1 MNAIIRW
8 LIEANIAF
16 IALYLF
22 YVLFLKRDTFFRE
35 KRFAFL
41 LGLLFALLYPFIDLS
56 IYIQDSKPAADI
68 VRAFSATL
76 PGVIVTTSQKAS
88 LTNEEIVIGL
98 YLLVVAFFFIRMQLQ
113 LGSVLIL
120 AARGQKEKLDTRTI
134 IHLPTGSAPFS
145 FFKWIF
151 INPDECC
158 SQDIDEILH
167 HERAHVS
174 QLHTFDVLISEL
186 LCAMFWINPFIWLLR
201 NAIRENLEYLADRK
215 VIYSGFNQKSYQ
227 YHLLRLST
235 QQTTSTMGNYFNV
248 CQLKKRIIMMN
259 KKKSSLAGL
268 GKYALSLPIFAL
280 LLLSSNTYSATP
292 KTKTVSKGATATK
305 ATTVTK
311 DTIEIKDVAAKPITQ
326 TKQSSKTTTTSPE
339 VSEDKPLTA
348 CEQMPVF
355 PGGQEALI
363 KFISDNL
370 HYPLSASQLGTH
382 GRVTVRFVV
391 KTTGEVTDV
400 VVARGISDD
409 CDNEAVRVV
418 KLLPKWIP
426 GKQDGRK
433 VSVYFTLPI
442 NFVLKNRT
450 AA

>member
-1 MNAIIRW
+1 MNALIRW

-56 IYIQDSKPAADI
+56 LYIQNSKPAADI
-68 VRAFSATL
+68 VRAFGATL
-76 PGVIVTTSQKAS
+76 PEVIVTTSQKAS
-88 LTNEEIVIGL
+88 LTNEEIFFGL

-120 AARGQKEKLDTRTI
+120 AARGQKEKLDTTTI

-174 QLHTFDVLISEL
+174 QLHTFDVLFSEL
-186 LCAMFWINPFIWLLR
+186 LCAIFWINPFIWLLR
-201 NAIRENLEYLADRK
+201 NAIRENLEYLADSK
-215 VIYSGFNQKSYQ
+215 VIHSGFNQKSYQ

-292 KTKTVSKGATATK
+292 KTKTVSK
-305 ATTVTK
+305 
-311 DTIEIKDVAAKPITQ
+311 
-326 TKQSSKTTTTSPE
+326 TTTPSPE
-339 VSEDKPLTA
+339 VSEDKPLTS

>member
-134 IHLPTGSAPFS
+134 IHLPTGTAPFS

-227 YHLLRLST
+227 YHLLRLSA

-248 CQLKKRIIMMN
+248 SQLKKRIIMMN

-268 GKYALSLPIFAL
+268 SKYALSLPIFAL

-292 KTKTVSKGATATK
+292 KTETASKGATTTKTK
-305 ATTVTK
+305 ATTTPK
-311 DTIEIKDVAAKPITQ
+311 DTIEIETVATKPITQ
-326 TKQSSKTTTTSPE
+326 TKQSSKTTTTSPK
-339 VSEDKPLTA
+339 VSEDKPLTV
-348 CEQMPVF
+348 CEQMPAF
-355 PGGQEALI
+355 PGGEKELT
-363 KFISDNL
+363 KFIQENL
-370 HYPLSASQLGTH
+370 HYPVLSSQLRVE

-400 VVARGISDD
+400 VVIRGLDNNCDD
-409 CDNEAVRVV
+409 EAVRVV

-433 VSVYFTLPI
+433 VSVYYTLPI
-442 NFVLKNRT
+442 TYKLQK
-450 AA
+450 

>member
-1 MNAIIRW
+1 MNTIIRW

-41 LGLLFALLYPFIDLS
+41 TGLLFALLYPFIDLP

-68 VRAFSATL
+68 VRAFGATL
-76 PGVIVTTSQKAS
+76 PDVIVTTSQKAN

-98 YLLVVAFFFIRMQLQ
+98 YLLAVAFFFIRMQLQ

-120 AARGQKEKLDTRTI
+120 AARGQKEKLDTKTI

-167 HERAHVS
+167 HEQAHVS
-174 QLHTFDVLISEL
+174 QLHTFDVLFSEL
-186 LCAMFWINPFIWLLR
+186 LCVLFWINPFIWLLR

-215 VIYSGFNQKSYQ
+215 VIHSGFNQKSYQ
-227 YHLLRLST
+227 YHLLRLSA

-248 CQLKKRIIMMN
+248 SQLKKRIIMMN

-268 GKYALSLPIFAL
+268 SKYALGLPIFAL

-292 KTKTVSKGATATK
+292 INKTASKEATTK

-311 DTIEIKDVAAKPITQ
+311 DTIEIENVATKPITQ
-326 TKQSSKTTTTSPE
+326 TKQSSKTTTTSPK

-355 PGGQEALI
+355 PGGEKALI

-370 HYPLSASQLGTH
+370 HYPLSASEAGVE
-382 GRVTVRFVV
+382 GRVTVRFAV

-400 VVARGISDD
+400 VVIRGLDFACDD
-409 CDNEAVRVV
+409 EAIRVV

-426 GKQDGRK
+426 GKQDGRN